1 MFNSQCT
8 ANFQFSFPV
17 TLCLPSQSLGVSWAS
32 VLKWGTQFSSLQEPK
47 QKPNSQFWAGKF
59 KFCCMLRIIHKH
71 FFHRATFT
79 YIFFNEMRK
88 EVHSISTTR
97 PTHTYLLLSPKL
109 DFVGKILLIKGGM
122 YYYLVV
128 KLIQSLIDAT
138 ILLIQCWI
146 VSRYSK
152 SVFKWSSSLDRSP
165 PWYLY
170 LLCSKKR
177 ILYFLSLRFA
187 WFYL

>member
-1 MFNSQCT
+1 
-8 ANFQFSFPV
+8 
-17 TLCLPSQSLGVSWAS
+17 
-32 VLKWGTQFSSLQEPK
+32 
-47 QKPNSQFWAGKF
+47 
-59 KFCCMLRIIHKH
+59 MLRIIHKC
-71 FFHRATFT
+71 FFHQATFT

-122 YYYLVV
+122 YYYLAV

-170 LLCSKKR
+170 LLCSKKKEFC
-177 ILYFLSLRFA
+177 IFCHYGLPGFTSKMSYPWEA
-187 WFYL
+187 WQQTWLISRHIHRLLWLLICSNFKNVQCMVK